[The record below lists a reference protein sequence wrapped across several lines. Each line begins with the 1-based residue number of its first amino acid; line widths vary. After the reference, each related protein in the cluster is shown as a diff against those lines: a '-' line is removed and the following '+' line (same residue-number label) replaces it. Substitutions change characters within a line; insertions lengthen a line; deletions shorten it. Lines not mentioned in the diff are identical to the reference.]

1 MNRERALK
9 VVLALLGLFF
19 TVGAIYAITMVL
31 WQRDQTSYPYVE
43 EDSLYL
49 ALGCLLLTAARNPSA
64 HRSLIAFA
72 AWSSFARAA
81 VTAAMLFRD
90 ARARGE
96 WQAVVI
102 LTIIG
107 LAVVV
112 LNPAKQLVEGTAAA
126 DT

>member
-9 VVLALLGLFF
+9 LVLVLVGLLF
-19 TVGAIYAITMVL
+19 TVAIYPITLIL

-49 ALGCLLLTAARNPSA
+49 TLGIFLLTAVRNPSA
-64 HRSLIAFA
+64 YRSLIAFA

-81 VTAAMLFRD
+81 VMAVMVLRD
-90 ARARGE
+90 VRARGE
-96 WQAVVI
+96 WPAVVL
-102 LTIIG
+102 LTVIG
-107 LAVVV
+107 VAMAV
-112 LNPAKQLVEGTAAA
+112 LTPAKQPVERAAA